1 MRYCYSK
8 HKKTTIPIV
17 NLYSLEETPSG
28 PIPRLEFSIA
38 EAEKYIGLYIEAYEE
53 FFTWE
58 KAMKKVSD
66 WFAMRIST
74 ILLLEEKDFLGMG
87 K

>member
-1 MRYCYSK
+1 MKYCYSK
-8 HKKTTIPIV
+8 YKKTTIPMV

-38 EAEKYIGLYIEAYEE
+38 EAEMFTSLYIEAYEE
-53 FFTWE
+53 FLTWE
-58 KAMKKVSD
+58 KAIKKVSD
-66 WFAMRIST
+66 WFTMRITT
-74 ILLLEEKDFLGMG
+74 ILLLEEKDFLGMN